1 MSDLTEQEKNKER
14 YETVYNYNIFC
25 TALLELMK
33 MTNSQSVKITTETA
47 CSEKL
52 LSRHQKLQSISKKI
66 MDDLKNFDRE
76 NESYDLTTM
85 IKSEYNC
92 KELIKKVY
100 KILYQNF
107 DLLEGTDGKSDHKI
121 FKILNPEGKLV
132 TVIPGVELSLVSSTF
147 SEKEEKTFWGYI
159 YVMFIASIKISIN
172 ANKNSKKMENKEF
185 SDKLKYII
193 KVLQKRVNSYGLL
206 SDRKFF
212 NPYFGINLSADENM
226 TLEDMFDGT
235 GADNVDMM
243 ESLMSNISLDKYIDV
258 DELNKHLQ
266 NLDDDTIESTTS
278 AISKLL
284 NVGDNQDVKN
294 NLAMLATEVINDLK
308 VNGINNIF
316 ETAKKVSQT
325 IDTKVDR
332 KTMEETGKLMSNMLQ
347 NSQEQLGSMM
357 NNGTMTKEQS
367 DLINKL
373 SGPLQFMK
381 SFLPNQ
387 NNK

>member
-1 MSDLTEQEKNKER
+1 MSDITEQEKNKER

-33 MTNSQSVKITTETA
+33 MTNGQSVKITAETA

-52 LSRHQKLQSISKKI
+52 LARHQKLQSISKKI

-121 FKILNPEGKLV
+121 FKILNSEGKLV
-132 TVIPGVELSLVSSTF
+132 TVIPGVELSLVSSSF
-147 SEKEEKTFWGYI
+147 PEKEEKTFWGYI

-235 GADNVDMM
+235 GSNNVDMM

-266 NLDDDTIESTTS
+266 NLDDDTIETTTS

-357 NNGTMTKEQS
+357 NNGSMTKEQS

-381 SFLPNQ
+381 SFLPTQ